1 MVLGRKKYLKKLLW
15 LLSDTYLKE
24 INSLK
29 WRRKKTIKNRVLI
42 MLIAVFRSAGGRG
55 GSHPMRP

>member
-15 LLSDTYLKE
+15 LLSDTYPKE

-42 MLIAVFRSAGGRG
+42 MLIAIFRSAGG